1 MKSHYYVYRAD
12 ESRGPKIK
20 HATLKDA
27 QTEAERLANQ
37 HPGSVFE
44 ILQCLAITRCTQ
56 ASTFWMDG
64 AEPESPTGELASDT
78 FPPLPVGWAFACE
91 GGMKVPSSTGYSMDI
106 ARWDEG
112 YEDGWDTT
120 GWDGSLGWGYH
131 AVRVGSEIAKL
142 NGIGEEPPEKP
153 RYRMLE
159 LGEIIEDGDEF
170 DCVRDGN
177 WQPFVLLV
185 GSKLAT
191 IGQPARRPL

>member
-1 MKSHYYVYRAD
+1 MKPCYYVYRTD

-20 HATLKDA
+20 HVTLKDA

-56 ASTFWMDG
+56 ANTFWMDG
-64 AEPESPTGELASDT
+64 
-78 FPPLPVGWAFACE
+78 
-91 GGMKVPSSTGYSMDI
+91 
-106 ARWDEG
+106 
-112 YEDGWDTT
+112 
-120 GWDGSLGWGYH
+120 
-131 AVRVGSEIAKL
+131 
-142 NGIGEEPPEKP
+142 EEPPETA

-159 LGEIIEDGDEF
+159 LGEMIEEGDEF
-170 DCVRDGN
+170 DCVGDGN

-191 IGQPARRPL
+191 IGQPARRPI

>member
-1 MKSHYYVYRAD
+1 MKPYYYTFNRHNGIPTV
-12 ESRGPKIK
+12 K
-20 HATLKDA
+20 HDSLEIA
-27 QTEAERLANQ
+27 QGEAERLAAKQ
-37 HPGSVFE
+37 PGQAFE
-44 ILQCLAITRCTQ
+44 ILRCVGISQTSQ

-64 AEPESPTGELASDT
+64 ADPQPSARESASDT
-78 FPPLPVGWAFACE
+78 LPPLPDGWAFACK
-91 GGMKVPSSTGYSMDI
+91 GRMKVPSSTGYSRDI
-106 ARWDEG
+106 ARWDYG

-120 GWDGSLGWGYH
+120 GWEGRMEWGLH
-131 AVRVGSEIAKL
+131 AVRIGSEIAKL

-159 LGEIIEDGDEF
+159 IGEIIEDGDEY
-170 DCVRDGN
+170 DCVGDGN